1 MPDLQ
6 LQQNPMNFLAPMPN
20 LQLNSNQQQLQNS
33 IRVMVESELAR
44 SRIEQSNPN
53 QQTNTESAT
62 GSQQESVQFHL
73 A

>member
-6 LQQNPMNFLAPMPN
+6 LQHNPMNFLAPMPN

-44 SRIEQSNPN
+44 SRIEQRNPN

-62 GSQQESVQFHL
+62 GSQQEAAQFHL